1 MDGRQRNVT
10 PIKLSPDQHALPP
23 QSGPAVLDSRFTAV
37 GRGIG
42 KCRVHMPTGAGQ
54 STFVDSRGCLMSYVT
69 IQGKARLLAPVV
81 LLAALA
87 ACSGKDETA
96 APTAATAA
104 APAAAPA
111 AAAVDQA
118 ASNKVQ
124 AMDTAQL
131 RDSASTAL
139 RENRMYAPAG
149 DNAMEYY
156 LALRDK
162 LPEDASI
169 KNALTDL
176 QPYTLIAAEQA
187 LGREDFTEAQRLIAM
202 VEKVDP
208 TAPALPR
215 LKQGVTGG
223 IQVAERRTV
232 EEADK
237 AKKDAENRAKQQVE
251 QQRLAQQQAG
261 EASAAQQL
269 AARQEAARK
278 ESERLEAERQAAT
291 RRESEQRSAAQ
302 AAAQQAAAPKPAAAA
317 AAPALRAVST
327 PAPRYPADALRS
339 GTSGEVLVELTIG
352 TDGSVTDARVLRA
365 TPARVFDREAL
376 SAVRRW
382 KFEPIASSVTTRRT
396 LAFAPNK

>member
-1 MDGRQRNVT
+1 MSYVMKKG
-10 PIKLSPDQHALPP
+10 KLRLLV
-23 QSGPAVLDSRFTAV
+23 PAVLLTTLV
-37 GRGIG
+37 
-42 KCRVHMPTGAGQ
+42 
-54 STFVDSRGCLMSYVT
+54 
-69 IQGKARLLAPVV
+69 
-81 LLAALA
+81 
-87 ACSGKDETA
+87 ACSGKDE
-96 APTAATAA
+96 PA

-111 AAAVDQA
+111 APAAA
-118 ASNKVQ
+118 APAAPAVAEKVQ
-124 AMDTAQL
+124 AMDTQQL
-131 RDSASTAL
+131 RDMASAAL

-162 LPEDASI
+162 LPDDASI
-169 KNALTDL
+169 KSALTDL

-187 LGREDFTEAQRLIAM
+187 LSREDFTETQRLIAL

-215 LKQGVTGG
+215 LKQGVTGSM
-223 IQVAERRTV
+223 QVAERRTV

-237 AKKDAENRAKQQVE
+237 AKKDAETRAKQQVE
-251 QQRLAQQQAG
+251 QQRLAQQQAA
-261 EASAAQQL
+261 EATAAQQL
-269 AARQEAARK
+269 AAKQEAARK
-278 ESERLEAERQAAT
+278 DSERQEAERQAAA
-291 RRESEQRSAAQ
+291 RREAEQRSAAQ
-302 AAAQQAAAPKPAAAA
+302 AAAQQAAAPKPA

-365 TPARVFDREAL
+365 TPARTFDREAL
-376 SAVRRW
+376 NAVKRW
-382 KFEPIASSVTTRRT
+382 KFEPISSPTTTRRT

>member
-1 MDGRQRNVT
+1 
-10 PIKLSPDQHALPP
+10 
-23 QSGPAVLDSRFTAV
+23 
-37 GRGIG
+37 
-42 KCRVHMPTGAGQ
+42 
-54 STFVDSRGCLMSYVT
+54 MSYVT

-96 APTAATAA
+96 APAPAGTAT
-104 APAAAPA
+104 PAAAPA
-111 AAAVDQA
+111 PAAADQA

-124 AMDTAQL
+124 AMDTTQL

-232 EEADK
+232 DEADK

-251 QQRLAQQQAG
+251 QQRLAQQQAS
-261 EASAAQQL
+261 EATAAQQL
-269 AARQEAARK
+269 AARQEATRK
-278 ESERLEAERQAAT
+278 ESERLEAERQAAA
-291 RRESEQRSAAQ
+291 RRESEQRGAAQ
-302 AAAQQAAAPKPAAAA
+302 AAAQQAAAPKPAAA
-317 AAPALRAVST
+317 PSLRAVST